1 MRNEKR
7 LEYELEEG
15 GLYLGLAAGDLRID
29 HKAKISERFFVSPP
43 CPPQRSTKILVA
55 LLGGRGPSAL
65 LVCHSFL
72 PEDPE

>member
-43 CPPQRSTKILVA
+43 KEALKIRKPVA
-55 LLGGRGPSAL
+55 LLGGRGTQCFISL
-65 LVCHSFL
+65 SSFL